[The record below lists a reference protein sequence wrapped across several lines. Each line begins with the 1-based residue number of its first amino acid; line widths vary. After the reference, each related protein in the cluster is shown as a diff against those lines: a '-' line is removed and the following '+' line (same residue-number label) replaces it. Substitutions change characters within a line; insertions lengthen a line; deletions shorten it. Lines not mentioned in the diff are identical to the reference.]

1 MAAYNLYRGNG
12 SRAERIDDRR
22 SEKPKQTSAAPRP
35 PQRRP
40 SLPAEPLARLP
51 ILGDQSLP
59 AEPLARLPI
68 LGDLPKKLGEL
79 ETEDLLLI
87 LILYLMYRESGD
99 KELLIIMGAMY
110 LL

>member
-12 SRAERIDDRR
+12 SRAERIEERR
-22 SEKPKQTSAAPRP
+22 DAQRKTSPPPAPRRTEKPSAAK
-35 PQRRP
+35 
-40 SLPAEPLARLP
+40 LPF
-51 ILGDQSLP
+51 LG
-59 AEPLARLPI
+59 E
-68 LGDLPKKLGEL
+68 LPKKLGEL

>member
-1 MAAYNLYRGNG
+1 MYNRYKGNSG
-12 SRAERIDDRR
+12 RVIRMEDNLPPVPKM
-22 SEKPKQTSAAPRP
+22 KPKH
-35 PQRRP
+35 
-40 SLPAEPLARLP
+40 PAGSGPVTPVNP
-51 ILGDQSLP
+51 IQ
-59 AEPLARLPI
+59 
-68 LGDLPKKLGEL
+68 KLIPGTLSEL

>member
-12 SRAERIDDRR
+12 SRAERIDDRHRGGQPQKPQPQSR
-22 SEKPKQTSAAPRP
+22 SIA
-35 PQRRP
+35 RRP
-40 SLPAEPLARLP
+40 RRCRLSASCP
-51 ILGDQSLP
+51 SWAIC
-59 AEPLARLPI
+59 R
-68 LGDLPKKLGEL
+68 KKLGEL

-99 KELLIIMGAMY
+99 RQLLIIMGAMY

>member
-1 MAAYNLYRGNG
+1 MYNRYRGNG
-12 SRAERIDDRR
+12 SRPERMEDH
-22 SEKPKQTSAAPRP
+22 PSAKSPTPCRP
-35 PQRRP
+35 PFPPP
-40 SLPAEPLARLP
+40 SAKPPKRSALIPETLTKSLA
-51 ILGDQSLP
+51 SS
-59 AEPLARLPI
+59 
-68 LGDLPKKLGEL
+68 

>member
-12 SRAERIDDRR
+12 GRAERIDDRR
-22 SEKPKQTSAAPRP
+22 RENPRSRSDENRP
-35 PQRRP
+35 PQHRP
-40 SLPAEPLARLP
+40 PPPFPPSPSFAK
-51 ILGDQSLP
+51 
-59 AEPLARLPI
+59 LPI

-99 KELLIIMGAMY
+99 KEMLIIMGAMY

>member
-1 MAAYNLYRGNG
+1 MYNRYKGNSG
-12 SRAERIDDRR
+12 KVVRVEETPTPAR
-22 SEKPKQTSAAPRP
+22 KPVPVKRQPPAPKP
-35 PQRRP
+35 VSPFQN
-40 SLPAEPLARLP
+40 
-51 ILGDQSLP
+51 I
-59 AEPLARLPI
+59 I
-68 LGDLPKKLGEL
+68 PKTLTEL

>member
-1 MAAYNLYRGNG
+1 MYNRYKGNSG
-12 SRAERIDDRR
+12 KVIRVEDTEPPRKNVPAK
-22 SEKPKQTSAAPRP
+22 KPCSP
-35 PQRRP
+35 PKP
-40 SLPAEPLARLP
+40 VPPL
-51 ILGDQSLP
+51 Q
-59 AEPLARLPI
+59 
-68 LGDLPKKLGEL
+68 KLIPQKIGEL

>member
-12 SRAERIDDRR
+12 SRAERIDDRHR
-22 SEKPKQTSAAPRP
+22 GGQPQKPQPQKPQHRP
-35 PQRRP
+35 P
-40 SLPAEPLARLP
+40 PAPIPPL
-51 ILGDQSLP
+51 G
-59 AEPLARLPI
+59 
-68 LGDLPKKLGEL
+68 KL

-99 KELLIIMGAMY
+99 RQLLIIMGAMY

>member
-12 SRAERIDDRR
+12 SRAERVEERR
-22 SEKPKQTSAAPRP
+22 VDPPRP
-35 PQRRP
+35 QPQRRP
-40 SLPAEPLARLP
+40 MPSPA
-51 ILGDQSLP
+51 QQTK
-59 AEPLARLPI
+59 LPI

-99 KELLIIMGAMY
+99 RELLIIMGAMY

>member
-12 SRAERIDDRR
+12 SRAERIDDHR
-22 SEKPKQTSAAPRP
+22 SEKPDKRPTPPSPPRYRP
-35 PQRRP
+35 PPQTMSP
-40 SLPAEPLARLP
+40 FAKLP
-51 ILGDQSLP
+51 ILGDRPQK
-59 AEPLARLPI
+59 
-68 LGDLPKKLGEL
+68 LGDL

>member
-1 MAAYNLYRGNG
+1 MYNRYKGNSG
-12 SRAERIDDRR
+12 KVIRVEENLPPAPKMRA
-22 SEKPKQTSAAPRP
+22 KP
-35 PQRRP
+35 P
-40 SLPAEPLARLP
+40 SGNIPVTTVNP
-51 ILGDQSLP
+51 IQKL
-59 AEPLARLPI
+59 I
-68 LGDLPKKLGEL
+68 PKTLGEL

>member
-12 SRAERIDDRR
+12 SRAERVDDHRR
-22 SEKPKQTSAAPRP
+22 ETQEAQHRRP
-35 PQRRP
+35 PAP
-40 SLPAEPLARLP
+40 VPP
-51 ILGDQSLP
+51 GK
-59 AEPLARLPI
+59 LPI

-99 KELLIIMGAMY
+99 KELLVIMGAMY

>member
-12 SRAERIDDRR
+12 SRAERVDDRR
-22 SEKPKQTSAAPRP
+22 REGSPQQPTRPPRP
-35 PQRRP
+35 QQSPAHRP
-40 SLPAEPLARLP
+40 PPAPMPPL
-51 ILGDQSLP
+51 GK
-59 AEPLARLPI
+59 LPI

-99 KELLIIMGAMY
+99 RELLIIMGAMY

>member
-22 SEKPKQTSAAPRP
+22 HDRP
-35 PQRRP
+35 PQQPRP
-40 SLPAEPLARLP
+40 KKPQSPQHRPPSAPMPPL
-51 ILGDQSLP
+51 GK
-59 AEPLARLPI
+59 LPI

-99 KELLIIMGAMY
+99 TELLIIMGAMY

>member
-1 MAAYNLYRGNG
+1 MYNRYKGNSG
-12 SRAERIDDRR
+12 KVIRVEDNPPA
-22 SEKPKQTSAAPRP
+22 PKIKPRP
-35 PQRRP
+35 PVKMSPQK
-40 SLPAEPLARLP
+40 LINPL
-51 ILGDQSLP
+51 QS
-59 AEPLARLPI
+59 I
-68 LGDLPKKLGEL
+68 IPKTLGEL